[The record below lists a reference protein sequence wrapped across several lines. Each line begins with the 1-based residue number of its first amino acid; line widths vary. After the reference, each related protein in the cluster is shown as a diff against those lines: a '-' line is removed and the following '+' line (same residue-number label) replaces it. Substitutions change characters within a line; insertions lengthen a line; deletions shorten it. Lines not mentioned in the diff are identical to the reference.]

1 MARALQ
7 WGRDGMDKLEEVR
20 AELESLKQRVSA
32 LTAAHAACEERLR
45 ELREQNAMLR
55 QLRPT
60 VRPPRSP
67 EGG

>member
-1 MARALQ
+1 
-7 WGRDGMDKLEEVR
+7 MDKLEEVQ

-32 LTAAHAACEERLR
+32 LTVAHAACEERLR

-60 VRPPRSP
+60 VRPPRP
-67 EGG
+67 PDGG